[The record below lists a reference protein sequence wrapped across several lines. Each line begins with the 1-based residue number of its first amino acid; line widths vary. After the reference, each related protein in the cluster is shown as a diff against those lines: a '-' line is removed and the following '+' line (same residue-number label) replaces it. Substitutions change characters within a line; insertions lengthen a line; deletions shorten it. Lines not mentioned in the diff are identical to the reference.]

1 MSKRRSEDNGVDIP
15 SKRTSTETTSSSISS
30 GGSTETEKIL
40 KELSTLVPVEKFNHK
55 VPPVVM
61 KHMLYSQIQDRTKVD
76 REMQVVILL
85 NIGL

>member
-15 SKRTSTETTSSSISS
+15 SKRISTETISSSISS

-40 KELSTLVPVEKFNHK
+40 TELSTLFPVEKFNHK

-61 KHMLYSQIQDRTKVD
+61 KHMLYSQIQDRTRVD
-76 REMQVVILL
+76 REIASCLF
-85 NIGL
+85 N